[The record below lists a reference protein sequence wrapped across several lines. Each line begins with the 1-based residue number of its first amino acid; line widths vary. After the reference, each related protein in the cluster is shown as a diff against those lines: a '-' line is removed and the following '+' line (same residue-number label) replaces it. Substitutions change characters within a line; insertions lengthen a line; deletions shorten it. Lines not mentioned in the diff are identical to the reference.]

1 MPAVDEQWRLKRV
14 AFDPELVAGRGIREA
29 KLPTP
34 FVYVDLDILE
44 SNIASIAEAADK
56 AGFRLRPHVKT
67 HKIAEIARLQLA
79 AGASGLTVAKLSE
92 AEALIKAGITTEYLV
107 AHPFWNAH
115 QIATLFETDANVIV
129 SVDSLELSRRFSDAA
144 TLTGTTSRQVVVV
157 DTGYH
162 RFGVPPPEAI
172 ELALRIAELPAVEV
186 LGIRSHAGHVYNMR
200 DPGDRV
206 IATANEIA
214 QMSQV
219 ASGLQDGG
227 VGCKIVSIGST
238 PAADAIFNSPDR
250 QLVNEVRPGNYVFF
264 DRIMVSLG
272 VVRPEQC
279 ALRIVC
285 EVVATHRG
293 KSFIDGGKLTFSST
307 TDPFARGY
315 GTVVGYDDAV
325 IETLSQ
331 ESATIS
337 AQFKIGQRIVVIP
350 NHACEITNLA
360 PMVFYGRGDLVEG
373 IWGVDARASV
383 W

>member
-1 MPAVDEQWRLKRV
+1 MSAVDDQWRFKRV

-29 KLPTP
+29 RLPTP

-44 SNIASIAEAADK
+44 PNVASVAEAADK
-56 AGFRLRPHVKT
+56 AGLRLRPHVKT

-92 AEALIKAGITTEYLV
+92 AEALMKAGITTEYLV

-115 QIATLFETDANVIV
+115 QIARLLDTGADVIV
-129 SVDSLELSRRFSDAA
+129 SVDSVELARRFSDAA
-144 TLTGTTSRQVVVV
+144 TLTGATSRQVVVV

-162 RFGVPPPEAI
+162 RFGVPPADAV
-172 ELALRIAELPAVEV
+172 ELALRIAELPAVDV

-200 DPGDRV
+200 DPADRV
-206 IATANEIA
+206 VTTANEIT

-219 ASGLQDGG
+219 ASELQDRG
-227 VGCKIVSIGST
+227 VRCKIVSIGST
-238 PAADAIFNSPDR
+238 PAADAIFNSPDP

-272 VVRPEQC
+272 VVRPERC

-307 TDPFARGY
+307 SDPFAPGY
-315 GTVVGYDDAV
+315 GTVVGCENAV
-325 IETLSQ
+325 IESLSQ

-337 AQFKIGQRIVVIP
+337 AQFRMGERIVVIP

-373 IWGVDARASV
+373 MWSVDARASV